1 MQIDLRQIFELEGE
15 SLELTHSLDL
25 SDVKIGTINPF
36 VSPVEI
42 SAKIVNRSN
51 IVTINYTTQFTMK
64 YLCDRC
70 LSEQTKTWKMCFE
83 HILVHRLFGD
93 NTDEYILVEGY
104 MLNLSELVESDIL
117 LELPTKMLCKDD
129 CKGLCQN
136 CGKDLNEGECN
147 CNLEYVNPKFAAL
160 KDLFSEN

>member
-25 SDVKIGTINPF
+25 SHVEFSSLNPF
-36 VSPVEI
+36 ESPVEI
-42 SAKIVNRSN
+42 SAKICNRSN
-51 IVTINYTTQFTMK
+51 IVTIHYTAQFTMK

-70 LSEQTKTWKMCFE
+70 LSEQTKDWKMCFE
-83 HILVHRLFGD
+83 HVLVHRLFGD

-117 LELPTKMLCKDD
+117 LELPTKMLCKED
-129 CKGLCQN
+129 CKGLCQK

-147 CNLEYVNPKFAAL
+147 CETGYVT
-160 KDLFSEN
+160 